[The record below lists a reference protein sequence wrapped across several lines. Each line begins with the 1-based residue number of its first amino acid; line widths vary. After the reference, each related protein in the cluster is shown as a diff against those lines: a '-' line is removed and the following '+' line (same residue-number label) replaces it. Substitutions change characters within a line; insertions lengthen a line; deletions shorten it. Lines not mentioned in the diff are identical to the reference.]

1 MQFGQMKRREVITL
15 LGGAAVWPLAVR
27 AQQRERIRHI
37 AVLMGEGD
45 DPQGQSWIAG
55 FRQGL
60 AELGWLDGRNVQV
73 DVHWGGADI
82 DYIRRTAAELVR
94 SNPDVILPHT
104 IRVLNAVRE
113 ATRDIPV
120 VFVATSDPVGLGF
133 VQSLAHPGGNL
144 TGFMLYEVSVAGKI
158 VQLLKEIAPHIS
170 RVALLA
176 SPDNL
181 SVTGYWKSI
190 QEVSKAVGLDPTY
203 FPVRS
208 VADIEAAILDF
219 ARAANGGIVLPPD
232 ATMITHR
239 DVIIALTARHQLP
252 TIYSFRADVRRG
264 GLMCYGPDEG
274 DLFRRAASYI
284 DRILKGERPADL
296 PVQAPTKFELAIN
309 MKTANALGLNVP
321 TKMQLIADEVIE

>member
-15 LGGAAVWPLAVR
+15 LGGAAMWPLAVR

-82 DYIRRTAAELVR
+82 DYIRRTAAELAR

-104 IRVLNAVRE
+104 SRVLNAVRE

-239 DVIIALTARHQLP
+239 DVIIALAARHQLP

-321 TKMQLIADEVIE
+321 THMQLIADEVIE

>member
-1 MQFGQMKRREVITL
+1 MNRREFITL
-15 LGGAAVWPLAVR
+15 LGGAAATWPLPAR
-27 AQQRERIRHI
+27 AQQPERIRHI
-37 AVLMGEGD
+37 AVLMGAGD

-55 FRQGL
+55 FQQRL

-73 DVHWGGADI
+73 DVHWGGADM
-82 DYIRRTAAELVR
+82 DYIRRTAAELAR
-94 SNPDVILPHT
+94 SKPDVIVPYA

-120 VFVATSDPVGLGF
+120 VFLATSDPVGLGF
-133 VQSLAHPGGNL
+133 VQSLARPGGNL
-144 TGFMLYEVSVAGKI
+144 TGFMLYEVSVAGKL
-158 VQLLKEIAPHIS
+158 VQFLKEIAPHVL

-190 QEVSKAVGLDPTY
+190 QEVSRTLGLDPTY
-203 FPVRS
+203 FRVRN
-208 VADIEAAILDF
+208 VADIEAAIPDF
-219 ARAANGGIVLPPD
+219 AREPNGGIVLPPD
-232 ATMITHR
+232 VTTLTHR

-264 GLMCYGPDEG
+264 GLMCYGPDTG
-274 DLFRRAASYI
+274 DLFHRAASYV
-284 DRILKGERPADL
+284 DRILKGEKPADL

-309 MKTANALGLNVP
+309 MRTANALGLNVP
-321 TKMQLIADEVIE
+321 TQMQLIVDEVIE